1 MNLKVLLPSR
11 VFLDEQVHKVVAEG
25 GNGYFCLLP
34 RHIDF
39 VTALVPGILSYE
51 SESGEEVFIAVD
63 NGVLVKYGQVVLVS
77 SRNAVRGPNLE
88 ELWQTVQGE
97 FMAMDEQQRV
107 TQSVVAKIEA
117 QFIRRFL
124 EVHE

>member
-1 MNLKVLLPSR
+1 MNLKVLVPSG
-11 VFLDEQVHKVVAEG
+11 VLLDEQVRKVIAEG

-34 RHIDF
+34 RHVDF

-51 SESGEEVFIAVD
+51 KDSGEEVFVAVD
-63 NGVLVKYGQVVLVS
+63 DGVLVKYGETVLVS
-77 SRNAVRGPNLE
+77 SRNAVQGLNLE
-88 ELWQTVQGE
+88 ELKQTVQGE
-97 FMAMDEQQRV
+97 FMAVDEQQKM
-107 TQSVVAKIEA
+107 TESVVAKIEA